1 MKSQSESLLSKCSA
15 LTVDVED
22 AVNQAMR
29 KYFHTEME
37 PTYRVV
43 NNTLKLLDLFDEF
56 NASATFFILGE
67 VAATYPDLI
76 KEISVRGHELGIHG
90 YYHLRYYEI
99 TREQARSEIVR
110 SKKLIEDITG
120 NQVIGHR
127 APEFSVN
134 QNTKWVLEILLDE
147 GIKYDSSIFPIN
159 GRRYGWP
166 DFSKDIGKI
175 KLDDGR
181 EIIEAPL
188 TTVNY
193 FGKEFPSC
201 GGGYLRIFPYF
212 ITNHT
217 VRRTLN
223 YRPVNV
229 YLHPYEIDPPP
240 FQDFYMDAI
249 RKSSLQNKLQL
260 KAYWLNR
267 TSVFPKL
274 RRLLAKYNFNTL
286 QEVINNTIN
295 TDL

>member
-1 MKSQSESLLSKCSA
+1 MISSL
-15 LTVDVED
+15 TIDVED

-29 KYFHTEME
+29 NYFHTEME

-43 NNTLKLLDLFDEF
+43 NNTLQLLDLFDEF
-56 NASATFFILGE
+56 NSSATFFILGE
-67 VAATYPDLI
+67 VAATFPNLV
-76 KEISVRGHELGIHG
+76 KEISGRGHELGIHG
-90 YYHLRYYEI
+90 YSHFRYNEI
-99 TREQARSEIVR
+99 TREKARSEIVR
-110 SKKLIEDITG
+110 SKRLIEDITG

-127 APEFSVN
+127 APEFSIN

-166 DFSKDIGKI
+166 GFRRDIGKI
-175 KLDDGR
+175 KLADGR

-193 FGKEFPSC
+193 FGIEFPAC

-212 ITNHT
+212 MTSHT
-217 VRRTLN
+217 FRRTLN
-223 YRPVNV
+223 HRPVNV

-240 FQDFYMDAI
+240 FQEFYMDAV
-249 RKSSLQNKLQL
+249 RKSTLMNKLQL
-260 KAYWLNR
+260 NAYWFNR
-267 TSVFPKL
+267 KSVIPKL
-274 RRLLAKYNFNTL
+274 RRLLGKYNFKTL
-286 QEVINNTIN
+286 REVINSTLN